1 MLLGI
6 HVIIDAEG
14 NVLDERTVIMQDGST
29 VGEKVVSEGKCHYD
43 MTGIDAR

>member
-6 HVIIDAEG
+6 HIIVDQDG
-14 NVLDERTVIMQDGST
+14 NLIDERTVIMQDGST

-43 MTGIDAR
+43 MAGIDER